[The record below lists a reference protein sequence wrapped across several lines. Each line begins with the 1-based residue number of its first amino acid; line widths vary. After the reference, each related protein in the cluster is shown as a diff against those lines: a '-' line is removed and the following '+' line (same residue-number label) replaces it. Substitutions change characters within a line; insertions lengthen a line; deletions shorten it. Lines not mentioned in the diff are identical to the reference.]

1 MAVAAKLD
9 FFILRG
15 VERDGA
21 ILNEPEARR
30 QHCAA
35 FDAAFVL
42 LPSEPK

>member
-1 MAVAAKLD
+1 MAAAAKLN

-21 ILNEPEARR
+21 ILNEPEARH

-35 FDAAFVL
+35 FDAALAL

>member
-1 MAVAAKLD
+1 MAAAAKLD
-9 FFILRG
+9 FFILSG

-21 ILNEPEARR
+21 ILNELETRH

-35 FDAAFVL
+35 LAL